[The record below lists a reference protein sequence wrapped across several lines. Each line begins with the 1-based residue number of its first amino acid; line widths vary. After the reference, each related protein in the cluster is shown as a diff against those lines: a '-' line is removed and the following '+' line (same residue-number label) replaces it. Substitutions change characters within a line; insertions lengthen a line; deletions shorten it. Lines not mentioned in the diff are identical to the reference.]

1 MLFIVVLE
9 FWYPKVQSQ
18 DGPELPRAMGALD
31 DQVQL
36 CGGLVGAETTV
47 IPQWEGVE
55 ELMEYEVIIKEVA
68 ALEGFCKFAV

>member
-31 DQVQL
+31 D
-36 CGGLVGAETTV
+36 
-47 IPQWEGVE
+47 
-55 ELMEYEVIIKEVA
+55 
-68 ALEGFCKFAV
+68 